1 MIRPDMILS
10 LFAAVSALGLT
21 SPALAVQGRLFP
33 NDSSVQAIL
42 NEQVTA
48 KKTAGIVIG
57 LLDADG
63 SRRVLTAG
71 KADNKGL
78 VLDGNSVFEI
88 GSITKTFTA
97 SLLADMLARGEV
109 RLSDRVQQY
118 LPASVKI
125 PARNGREIT
134 LLDLV
139 TVSSGLPGMPSNF
152 KPADPGNPYA
162 DYTVQQMYEFL
173 SGYTLPRDIG
183 SKYEYSNLG
192 MGLLG
197 HTLALKAGTSYYD
210 LLNERILK
218 PLKMGDTEI
227 ILSPRLE
234 QRLALGH
241 DKNGK
246 VVPNWDLP
254 TLAGAGAIRS
264 TVNDMF
270 EYLAA
275 HLDSTSRPL
284 GQVLATTHT
293 ARTETGNP
301 GLTVGMAWHIL
312 KSPGGSIVWHNG
324 GTGGYRTFMGFDE
337 SKRIGVIVLTNS
349 SIGADDVGFHL
360 IDPAVPLSKPPVARV
375 AKSIDPALL
384 PPYVGTYQLA
394 PEINIVV
401 TLEDGVLWAA
411 ATGQPKVRLIAE
423 SETSFFITEDDIG
436 ISFVKEGGV
445 VTQLILRQGGGGS
458 PAKKIR

>member
-1 MIRPDMILS
+1 MIRPDIVLS
-10 LFAAVSALGLT
+10 LGAAVAALGLT
-21 SPALAVQGRLFP
+21 SPQLVAQGRLFP

-48 KKTAGIVIG
+48 KKTVGIVVG

-63 SRRVLTAG
+63 TRRVLTAG
-71 KADNKGL
+71 RADNKGL
-78 VLDGNSVFEI
+78 VLDGNTVFEI

-97 SLLADMLARGEV
+97 SLLADMVARGEV

-125 PARNGREIT
+125 PTRNGREIT
-134 LLDLV
+134 LLDVV

-162 DYTVQQMYEFL
+162 DYTVRQMYDFL

-197 HTLALKAGTSYYD
+197 HTLALKAGKSYYD
-210 LLNERILK
+210 LLNDRILT
-218 PLKMGDTEI
+218 PLRMGDTEI

-234 QRLALGH
+234 
-241 DKNGK
+241 D
-246 VVPNWDLP
+246 
-254 TLAGAGAIRS
+254 GA
-264 TVNDMF
+264 
-270 EYLAA
+270 
-275 HLDSTSRPL
+275 
-284 GQVLATTHT
+284 
-293 ARTETGNP
+293 
-301 GLTVGMAWHIL
+301 
-312 KSPGGSIVWHNG
+312 
-324 GTGGYRTFMGFDE
+324 
-337 SKRIGVIVLTNS
+337 
-349 SIGADDVGFHL
+349 
-360 IDPAVPLSKPPVARV
+360 
-375 AKSIDPALL
+375 
-384 PPYVGTYQLA
+384 
-394 PEINIVV
+394 
-401 TLEDGVLWAA
+401 LWAA

-423 SETSFFITEDDIG
+423 SDSSFFITEDDIG

-445 VTQLILRQGGGGS
+445 VTRLILRQGGGGS